1 MPDGTISREPDGER
15 VVFRVAGAF
24 DRTAAWSLRE
34 QVERE
39 AAREVLLDFS
49 LVRDF
54 SDLGV
59 AVLAH
64 GLTAARRRVLFRG
77 LRQHQLRVFR
87 YCGVAVEELAA
98 RDVPAREVAPERPA
112 ATAK

>member
-1 MPDGTISREPDGER
+1 MADCIISREPDGER
-15 VVFRVAGAF
+15 VVYRVAGSF
-24 DRTAAWSLRE
+24 DRAGAWSLRE

-39 AAREVLLDFS
+39 SAREVLLDFS
-49 LVRDF
+49 LVREF

-64 GLTAARRRVLFRG
+64 GLTTAGRRVLFRG

-87 YCGVAVEELAA
+87 YCGVAVDELASSPVT
-98 RDVPAREVAPERPA
+98 VPPERTRA
-112 ATAK
+112 AHR